1 MVNSRKLLVIVRGPR
16 IGRSV
21 HSPYDVTVSNGQRGN
36 KDEFGTNASQSAFDA
51 QIRYLVYL
59 RIARHFHCST

>member
-1 MVNSRKLLVIVRGPR
+1 MLVFVRGPR

-21 HSPYDVTVSNGQRGN
+21 HSPNDVTVTNGQRGN
-36 KDEFGTNASQSAFDA
+36 KDEFGTNASQDAIAA

-59 RIARHFHCST
+59 RIPVTST

>member
-1 MVNSRKLLVIVRGPR
+1 MFVRGPR

-21 HSPYDVTVSNGQRGN
+21 HSPYDVTVTNGQRGN
-36 KDEFGTNASQSAFDA
+36 KDEFGTNASQDAIVA

-59 RIARHFHCST
+59 RIPVTST